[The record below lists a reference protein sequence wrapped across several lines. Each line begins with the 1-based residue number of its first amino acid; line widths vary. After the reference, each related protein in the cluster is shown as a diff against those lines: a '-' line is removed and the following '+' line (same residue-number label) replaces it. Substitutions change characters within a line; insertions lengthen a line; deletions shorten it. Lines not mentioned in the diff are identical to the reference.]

1 MATLIFNVS
10 PLNHLELEHLEHFPA
25 WSSKPHEEHS
35 ETEGPRV
42 HLSSLLNNIA
52 HNITIHGS
60 FLPSA
65 LSPIGI
71 VGSIKGIDFSLDQNT
86 PFASMSGLN
95 LNILK
100 ALQSIILSP
109 VNFVTNTVMVGNDV
123 ITGSSGKDI
132 LAGFAGNDSI
142 NGGAG
147 NDSILG
153 GAGNDSLAG
162 GAGNDKISG
171 ASGND
176 KLIGGTGVDFL
187 TGGLGLDTFVF
198 NKGDSV
204 SGDVIVDFNANQDH
218 INIVGGS
225 FASISQTNTAAGLVI
240 TYDAHETIKLT
251 GVHQALA
258 ATSFIF

>member
-10 PLNHLELEHLEHFPA
+10 PFNHLELEHLEHFPA
-25 WSSKPHEEHS
+25 WSSKPHEEES
-35 ETEGPRV
+35 ASEGPRV

-52 HNITIHGS
+52 HDITIHGS
-60 FLPSA
+60 FVHSV

-71 VGSIKGIDFSLDQNT
+71 VGNLSGIDFSFNQTT
-86 PFASMSGLN
+86 PFASISGLN
-95 LNILK
+95 LDILK
-100 ALQSIILSP
+100 SLQSVILNP
-109 VNFVTNTVMVGNDV
+109 VDFITKTVMGGNDM

-142 NGGAG
+142 YGGDG
-147 NDSILG
+147 NDAILG
-153 GAGNDSLAG
+153 GAGNDLLAG
-162 GAGNDKISG
+162 GSGNDKISG
-171 ASGND
+171 AAGND

-204 SGDVIVDFNANQDH
+204 SGDVIVDFNAKQDH
-218 INIVGGS
+218 INIVGAS
-225 FASISQTNTAAGLVI
+225 FATISQTNTAAGLVI
-240 TYDAHETIKLT
+240 TYDAHETIQLT

-258 ATSFIF
+258 AASFIF